1 MAEAVRGYKPKEFII
16 QSLDGEK
23 SIDITNSIL
32 SIDYFEDILK
42 PDISMVV
49 QVTNTYS
56 IVSGLPVRGG
66 ERVYVDLETAS
77 GDFTMNTQQDVL
89 YVYKVSGIDGA
100 RMAEN
105 FTLHLTT
112 REYLSN
118 ETSRCSRRYSGKISE
133 SVKDILS
140 NVLSTSKYI
149 DANIEETS
157 NAYSFIGSMKKPFNV
172 LTWLGPKALSSSA
185 GSSDSNPNGS
195 KTEQATGTAGFFFFE
210 NKEGYNFKSIDGM
223 VSQLKQ
229 SEGSADNKKI
239 FRYSYGGKVTKANDV
254 RNNYEIIN
262 FSFER
267 NIDLRKSLRVG
278 MYSNVT
284 YFYDQESHEVT
295 VYKYVLKDQI
305 KDKKLSKD
313 PLAVSD
319 EIGESISRILVR
331 TSDNGI
337 MESNGGTSTSGRTPA
352 DQAKSLARYNLLF
365 TQALNILIPCNIN
378 LKVGDIIYCE
388 FPEMNAGN
396 SKEIDSQTSGYYLIR
411 ELRHHFSANQNT
423 TSLRLMRDSYGVN

>member
-254 RNNYEIIN
+254 KNNYEIIN

>member
-1 MAEAVRGYKPKEFII
+1 
-16 QSLDGEK
+16 
-23 SIDITNSIL
+23 
-32 SIDYFEDILK
+32 
-42 PDISMVV
+42 
-49 QVTNTYS
+49 
-56 IVSGLPVRGG
+56 
-66 ERVYVDLETAS
+66 
-77 GDFTMNTQQDVL
+77 
-89 YVYKVSGIDGA
+89 
-100 RMAEN
+100 
-105 FTLHLTT
+105 
-112 REYLSN
+112 
-118 ETSRCSRRYSGKISE
+118 
-133 SVKDILS
+133 
-140 NVLSTSKYI
+140 
-149 DANIEETS
+149 
-157 NAYSFIGSMKKPFNV
+157 
-172 LTWLGPKALSSSA
+172 
-185 GSSDSNPNGS
+185 
-195 KTEQATGTAGFFFFE
+195 
-210 NKEGYNFKSIDGM
+210 
-223 VSQLKQ
+223 
-229 SEGSADNKKI
+229 
-239 FRYSYGGKVTKANDV
+239 
-254 RNNYEIIN
+254 
-262 FSFER
+262 
-267 NIDLRKSLRVG
+267 